1 MKYIASSIIA
11 GCTALLTLGSCSD
24 DEYTKRYD
32 DPSKT
37 STVTCEKLMTGL
49 FKMADDYTSPRYYR
63 LWTFD
68 NGLIGRY
75 AQTVGYTN
83 SVGRYMAGDQYIN
96 DRWANF
102 YKVLVQYRIIEKT
115 FAELSEAE
123 KADYNIFPI
132 LSRIHMYDHMQ
143 QIIDMWGDIPFSKAG
158 YLGITGDVQ
167 SSYPTYDNAAT
178 LYKNM
183 MDDLKTINTQ
193 LASYNP
199 TSLESTYLTAQDYI
213 NKGDLTLW
221 RKYANS
227 LRLRMAMRIA
237 DRGALSTE
245 GRNAIK
251 EILSSPANHP
261 LVETAEDFIHTS
273 YDEDGFNWK
282 DNLRDGFETSYR
294 GYASAMMISTL
305 KDDPRLEILYETNKE
320 GNYEGLDTH
329 DDEGVQ
335 QPLLERPLALGGSFY
350 SPVDTATISRN
361 TAYSGVI
368 FLPSETAFLKAEAYQ
383 KGYANGNAKTAFL
396 DGVRLAIDYCYDL
409 NEAGTYRKALTRPTQ
424 AEIQQR
430 GENIWNNTPDKLT
443 AILTQK
449 WVSFGF
455 FAPIQAWCDVR
466 RTNIPALYFPS
477 DPSSS
482 VCPTVPNRLCYP
494 SSERDNNPHYSS
506 VKDKDTFQNKL
517 FWAK

>member
-1 MKYIASSIIA
+1 MKYLVSSIIA
-11 GCTALLTLGSCSD
+11 GCAALLALGSCSD

-83 SVGRYMAGDQYIN
+83 SVGRYVAGDQYIN
-96 DRWANF
+96 DRWSNF
-102 YKVLVQYRIIEKT
+102 YKVLVQYRILEKT
-115 FAELSEAE
+115 FEELPEVE
-123 KADYNIFPI
+123 KPDYTIFPI
-132 LSRIHMYDHMQ
+132 LARIHMYDHMQ
-143 QIIDMWGDIPFSKAG
+143 QIIDMWGDIPYTKAG
-158 YLGITGDVQ
+158 YLGITGDIQ
-167 SSYPTYDNAAT
+167 GSYPTYDDATT
-178 LYKNM
+178 LYKSM
-183 MDDLKTINTQ
+183 MEDLKAINTR
-193 LASYNP
+193 LASYNL
-199 TSLESTYLTAQDYI
+199 TSLERTYLTAQDYI
-213 NKGDLTLW
+213 NKGELGLW

-227 LRLRMAMRIA
+227 LLLRMAMRTA
-237 DRGALSTE
+237 DQGALSAE
-245 GRNAIK
+245 SRAIVN
-251 EILSSPANHP
+251 EILSNPSNYP
-261 LVETAEDFIHTS
+261 LVETADDFIHTT

-294 GYASAMMISTL
+294 GYASAMMIKTL
-305 KDDPRLEILYETNKE
+305 KDDPRLEILYEKNKE

-361 TAYSGVI
+361 TAYSGVN
-368 FLPSETAFLKAEAYQ
+368 FLPTESAFLKAEAYQ
-383 KGYANGNAKTAFL
+383 KGYASGNAKVAFQN
-396 DGVRLAIDYCYDL
+396 GVRLAVDYCFDL
-409 NEAGTYRKALTRPTQ
+409 NAKGTYRDPITRPTDT
-424 AEIQQR
+424 EI
-430 GENIWNNTPDKLT
+430 ETLSEKIWNDSNDKLT

-466 RTNIPALYFPS
+466 RTAIPELYFPK
-477 DPSSS
+477 DPTTT
-482 VCPTVPNRLCYP
+482 VCPDIPNRLRYP
-494 SSERDNNPHYSS
+494 SSERDNNPHYSD
-506 VKDKDTFQNKL
+506 VKGEDTYQKKL

>member
-1 MKYIASSIIA
+1 MRYLASSIIA
-11 GCTALLTLGSCSD
+11 GCAALLALGSCSD

-75 AQTVGYTN
+75 AQTVGFTN
-83 SVGRYMAGDQYIN
+83 STGRYVAGDQYIN
-96 DRWANF
+96 DRWSNF
-102 YKVLVQYRIIEKT
+102 YKVLVQYRVLEKT
-115 FAELSEAE
+115 YGELAEAE
-123 KADYNIFPI
+123 KVDYTIFPI
-132 LSRIHMYDHMQ
+132 LSRIHMYDHLQ
-143 QIIDMWGDIPFSKAG
+143 QIIDMWGDIPYSKAG

-167 SSYPTYDNAAT
+167 ASYPTYDEASA
-178 LYKNM
+178 LYKSM
-183 MDDLKTINTQ
+183 MDDLKAIDTQ
-193 LASYNP
+193 LASYNL
-199 TSLESTYLTAQDYI
+199 TSLERIYLTAQDYI

-227 LRLRMAMRIA
+227 LRLRMAMRVA
-237 DRGALSTE
+237 DQGVLSEE
-245 GRNAIK
+245 GRAVVK
-251 EILSSPANHP
+251 EMLSNPANYP
-261 LVETAEDFIHTS
+261 LVETAGDFIHTT
-273 YDEDGFNWK
+273 YDEDWFNWK

-294 GYASAMMISTL
+294 GYASAMMIQTL
-305 KDDPRLEILYETNKE
+305 KDDPRLDILYEKNKE

-335 QPLLERPLALGGSFY
+335 QPLLERPLAQGGSFY
-350 SPVDTATISRN
+350 SPVDTSTISRN
-361 TAYSGVI
+361 TAYAGVI

-383 KGYANGNAKTAFL
+383 KGYASGNAKTAFQE
-396 DGVRLAIDYCYDL
+396 GVRLAVDFCFDL
-409 NEAGTYRKALTRPTQ
+409 NKAGTYRTPLARPSE
-424 AEIQQR
+424 AEI
-430 GENIWNNTPDKLT
+430 EALSEKKWNDASDKLT

-449 WVSFGF
+449 WASFGF

-466 RTNIPALYFPS
+466 RTNIPLLYFPT
-477 DPSSS
+477 DPSST
-482 VCPTVPNRLCYP
+482 VCSEIPNRLRYP
-494 SSERDNNPHYSS
+494 SSEHDNNPHYSS
-506 VKDKDTFQNKL
+506 VKDKDTYQNKL